1 MSDACR
7 DWLSTLW
14 PASFK
19 GVPFYFE
26 SDKEEG
32 GRGLIVHQFPNR
44 DDPFVEDLG
53 EEARYYSGS
62 AYVHGDNADQLASS
76 LKAALASRGAG
87 TLVVPYFGPVT
98 VHCQTF
104 ERQTQRDQ
112 MGYVAFEIKCVR
124 AGAASALVSIPFLQN
139 QAFVAVD
146 RVASAV
152 ASLFPQTIAT
162 AGQPDFVVAA
172 VTDTMQSAAAVVD
185 VLRQTYPIDP
195 AASGKLRDTI
205 SDLIAEVPIAIT
217 NATTPGDDASAIAAG
232 VIAAM
237 RALGDALP
245 ASSAQKAALEYVE
258 AFATGADAPIS
269 PMTTRAAVNAEA
281 AARVARLAGLMAYAE
296 GVLRSTFVS
305 RPDGVTA
312 RAEVAER
319 FENELFDTTGAA
331 NAPLYVAI
339 DDLRGTV
346 IAWLTQTINDL
357 APVITVESAR
367 ILPAL
372 ALAWALYADPL
383 RSDELVARNGVRHP
397 TFMPR
402 LITALSR

>member
-7 DWLSTLW
+7 DWLTTLW

-32 GRGLIVHQFPNR
+32 GRGLVVHEFPNR

-53 EEARYYSGS
+53 EAPRIYSGF
-62 AYVHGDNADQLASS
+62 AYVHGDAADQLAST

-124 AGAASALVSIPFLQN
+124 AGASSALVSVPFLQN
-139 QAFVAVD
+139 QAFVAVE
-146 RVASAV
+146 RVAAAV
-152 ASLFPQTIAT
+152 AALFPKTIST
-162 AGQPDFVVAA
+162 IGEPDFVVTAA
-172 VTDTMQSAAAVVD
+172 VDTLQAAAAAVD
-185 VLRQTYPIDP
+185 VLRQSNPIDA
-195 AASGKLRDTI
+195 AASGALRDAVAAI
-205 SDLIAEVPIAIT
+205 VGDAPEVVTSESA
-217 NATTPGDDASAIAAG
+217 PGDAVASLAGALIDA
-232 VIAAM
+232 VRAM
-237 RALGDALP
+237 GDAMSP
-245 ASSAQKAALEYVE
+245 TTAKRAALEYVA
-258 AFATGADAPIS
+258 AFPGGEFYAIS
-269 PMTTRAAVNAEA
+269 PVSRRAAVNADA
-281 AARVARLAGLMAYAE
+281 AARLARLAGLMAYAE
-296 GVLRSTFVS
+296 AVLRSTFTS
-305 RPDGVTA
+305 RPEGVTA

-319 FENELFDTTGAA
+319 FESELLDTTGAA

-346 IAWLTQTINDL
+346 IAWLTLSINDL
-357 APVITVESAR
+357 APVIIVESAR
-367 ILPAL
+367 IRPSL
-372 ALAWALYADPL
+372 ALAWDLYADPL
-383 RSDELVARNGVRHP
+383 RSDELVARNSVRHP
-397 TFMPR
+397 SFMPR
-402 LITALSR
+402 LISALAR